1 MSTGL
6 ECEFV
11 PVTTSTPSPTTVW
24 FYILE
29 NWNAPKMAWDWR
41 EYATAYGPFASYE
54 EADAHLTKNHP
65 NPGGHMICDPVT
77 EPDRVLADLIKGAR
91 K

>member
-6 ECEFV
+6 SCEIREV
-11 PVTTSTPSPTTVW
+11 ENNKW

-41 EYATAYGPFASYE
+41 EYATAYGPFDTSEKAQ
-54 EADAHLTKNHP
+54 AHLHSHHA
-65 NPGGHMICDPVT
+65 NPGGYSEYPYELGY
-77 EPDRVLADLIKGAR
+77 EPDITIKELIAKAR
-91 K
+91 R